1 MAIADWSHLSPGR
14 IILAADAA
22 GSEGIMQFVLL
33 FVPLFVI
40 WYFLVIMPQQRQRKK
55 TQEMLASLKT
65 GDRVLTSG
73 GIFGTIVG
81 FREEVVQ
88 LQVAS
93 QVKID
98 VARSAISNLLPAEGA
113 AQASTGIETGKRE
126 AATKGKN
133 QN

>member
-1 MAIADWSHLSPGR
+1 
-14 IILAADAA
+14 ILH
-22 GSEGIMQFVLL
+22 FVIL

-73 GIFGTIVG
+73 GIFGTIVS
-81 FREEVVQ
+81 FRNEIVQ

-93 QVKID
+93 QVKIE
-98 VARSAISNLLPAEGA
+98 VARTAITALQSSDGSSQGSSGGE
-113 AQASTGIETGKRE
+113 SGKRE
-126 AATKGKN
+126 AGTNSKN
-133 QN
+133 

>member
-1 MAIADWSHLSPGR
+1 MAIACWSNLTAWR
-14 IILAADAA
+14 ILLAADAPA
-22 GSEGIMQFVLL
+22 SDGILQFVIL

-73 GIFGTIVG
+73 GIYGTIVS
-81 FREEVVQ
+81 FRDQIVKV
-88 LQVAS
+88 QVAS

-98 VARSAISNLLPAEGA
+98 VARSAITALQPSDNSTQGA
-113 AQASTGIETGKRE
+113 SAVEPGKRDTG
-126 AATKGKN
+126 TKSKN
-133 QN
+133 

>member
-1 MAIADWSHLSPGR
+1 
-14 IILAADAA
+14 
-22 GSEGIMQFVLL
+22 MQFVLL

>member
-1 MAIADWSHLSPGR
+1 MAIPDWSHLLSGR
-14 IILAADAA
+14 IVLAADAA
-22 GSEGIMQFVLL
+22 GNEGIMQFVLL

-55 TQEMLASLKT
+55 IQEMLSSLKT
-65 GDRVLTSG
+65 GDHVLTSG
-73 GIFGTIVG
+73 GVFGTIVG

-88 LQVAS
+88 LQVAA

-98 VARSAISNLLPAEGA
+98 VARSAITNLLPSENA
-113 AQASTGIETGKRE
+113 AQASAGSETGKRE
-126 AATKGKN
+126 ATVKGKN

>member
-1 MAIADWSHLSPGR
+1 MAIADWSHRVPGK
-14 IILAADAA
+14 ILLAADAA
-22 GSEGIMQFVLL
+22 GNEGIMQFVLL

-73 GIFGTIVG
+73 GMFGTIVG

-88 LQVAS
+88 LQVAP
-93 QVKID
+93 QLKID
-98 VARSAISNLLPAEGA
+98 IARSAISNLLPAGDT
-113 AQASTGIETGKRE
+113 AQASAGSETGKRE
-126 AATKGKN
+126 AAAKGKN
-133 QN
+133 LN

>member
-1 MAIADWSHLSPGR
+1 MAIPDWTYLSPGR

-22 GSEGIMQFVLL
+22 GNEGIMQFVLL

-55 TQEMLASLKT
+55 TQEMLGSLKT

-73 GIFGTIVG
+73 GMFGTIVG
-81 FREEVVQ
+81 FREDAVQ
-88 LQVAS
+88 LQVAP

-98 VARSAISNLLPAEGA
+98 VARSAISNLLTSDNA
-113 AQASTGIETGKRE
+113 AQASAGTETGKRE
-126 AATKGKN
+126 AAAKGKS

>member
-22 GSEGIMQFVLL
+22 GNEGIMQFVLL

-55 TQEMLASLKT
+55 TQGMLAGLKT

-98 VARSAISNLLPAEGA
+98 VARSAISNLLPAENA
-113 AQASTGIETGKRE
+113 AQASAGSETGKRE
-126 AATKGKN
+126 AAAKGKN
-133 QN
+133 